1 MAAVKGVKAPKQVGK
16 KAKRPPSDLSLDE
29 RIAKALNH
37 PLRTQI
43 LVALNEGVGSPREL
57 VPVVGASLPTVSYHV
72 RVLHKYGCIE
82 IVNQEQVR
90 GAVKTRYRA
99 TTRMLLDR
107 ENWDQLS
114 RETRNGISMSAVG
127 EVIDRASSA
136 IEADTFDKRTDRSV
150 ITLKFDAD
158 EQAWSEAMD
167 IIRDAYE
174 RLSDVE
180 AEAAN
185 RSGEKFRVTV
195 SMLGYESPAD
205 KATAPE

>member
-1 MAAVKGVKAPKQVGK
+1 MAAIKGAKS
-16 KAKRPPSDLSLDE
+16 AKRVGRKAQRPAADLSLDE

-43 LVALNEGVGSPREL
+43 LVILNERVGSPREL
-57 VPVVGASLPTVSYHV
+57 VPLVGAPLPTVAYHV
-72 RVLHKYGCIE
+72 RVLLKYGCIE
-82 IVNQEQVR
+82 VVNQEQVR
-90 GAVKTRYRA
+90 GALKTRYRA

-114 RETRNGISMSAVG
+114 KETRNGISMSAVG
-127 EVIDRASSA
+127 EVIDRASDA
-136 IEADTFDKRTDRSV
+136 IEADTFDSRTDRAV

-158 EQAWSEAMD
+158 ERAWSDAMD

-174 RLSDVE
+174 RLSEVE
-180 AEAAN
+180 TEAAN

-195 SMLGYESPAD
+195 SMLGYESPTEG
-205 KATAPE
+205 K